1 MRAMMVMRRSCGYPE
16 LLESLKGKRVL
27 VWTCNTCARLCNG
40 IGGAESAGRLADRMA
55 EDGVDVVGTLSV
67 GASCMESKIVPHA
80 ESLEEGAD
88 VILALTCDVGS
99 ELASEV
105 FGLEAVNPVDTVGP
119 GYLDRNGVPVLRDG
133 SVVMMGADPF
143 V

>member
-40 IGGAESAGRLADRMA
+40 I
-55 EDGVDVVGTLSV
+55 
-67 GASCMESKIVPHA
+67 KIVPHA